1 MTARRLLA
9 CALAA
14 AGSLVLAGCGKHSPS
29 LLDPHGSEAHT
40 LAAIWWLMFGLAAG
54 VYGIVGGFIVWAILR
69 GRRKP
74 EPMGGGPSG
83 NVWIVWGGVVVP
95 VIILGVLA
103 ATTVE
108 STAELRRPQSG
119 AVHVEVVGKRWW
131 WAVSY
136 PDDRI
141 TTANEIHLPV
151 GRQAEIGLSSDNVI
165 HSFWVPQLAGKVD
178 MIPGQHNWLRFTP
191 TAVGT
196 YRGECAEFC
205 GIEHAKMDF
214 LVIVQSQAEFNAW
227 VARSQ
232 LVPSAP
238 DGGAAAQGELVFMR
252 EPCAGCHTIRGTQA
266 SGTVGPDL
274 TDIGARRTIAAGTLA
289 NTTGNLAGWIANAQS
304 IKPGALMPPMSL
316 SAADLQAVVAYL
328 QSLK

>member
-1 MTARRLLA
+1 MTGRRVAR
-9 CALAA
+9 AA
-14 AGSLVLAGCGKHSPS
+14 AGVALGLLLAGCGKHSPS
-29 LLDPHGSEAHT
+29 LLDPHGSEEHT

-54 VYGIVGGFIVWAILR
+54 VYGIVGTFIVWAILR
-69 GRRKP
+69 GRRTP

-83 NVWIVWGGVVVP
+83 NVWIAWGGVIVP
-95 VIILGVLA
+95 VMILTVLA
-103 ATTVE
+103 VTTVA
-108 STAELRRPQSG
+108 STAELRHPEPG

-131 WAVSY
+131 WEVTY
-136 PDDRI
+136 PDDGV

-151 GRQAEIGLSSDNVI
+151 GRQAEIGLTSDNVI

-214 LVIVQSQAEFNAW
+214 LVVVQTQADYAAW
-227 VARSQ
+227 VARNQ
-232 LVPSAP
+232 LVPSQP
-238 DGGAAAQGELVFMR
+238 DSGPAAQGELVFMR

-266 SGTVGPDL
+266 QGTLGPDL
-274 TDIGARRTIAAGTLA
+274 TDIGARSTIAAATLP
-289 NTTGNLAGWIANAQS
+289 NTPGNLAGWIADAQS
-304 IKPGALMPPMSL
+304 IKPGALMPQMHL
-316 SAADLQAVVAYL
+316 SASDLQAVVAYL
-328 QSLK
+328 ESLK